1 MAKRYYWLKLQEDF
15 FESDEIKII
24 ESMPNGVVY
33 SNFYLKLLCKSLKT
47 DGRLIFKDII
57 PYTPDMLANITG
69 VAVDTVRVA
78 IDIFIKLGLME
89 KLDDGALY
97 MIAVENMTGSESEWA
112 TKKRN
117 YRKSLEVK
125 GKNLL
130 LETSKTNK
138 RHNEDNVQNEKDIV
152 LNKED
157 IVRQEIEKDIEIES
171 YNHDHNILNNIKNIK
186 RDEKNDDLKKIKQW
200 FKENGIDFSKKHEIK
215 VLELLKNNSLDF
227 VLNTFQEQLDILK
240 NKSDVKSV
248 AAVFSTHLFKG
259 TCEVNTQ
266 ELEKKEVEH
275 QKVKE
280 EERKESEKNDNI
292 LSIFFKIPLE
302 KQEEIEMEILKKHN
316 IKHFSELKTKSETM
330 YYRLI
335 SSFIYEELKE
345 KGLI

>member
-47 DGRLIFKDII
+47 DGKLIFKDII

-97 MIAVENMTGSESEWA
+97 MIAVESMTGSESEWA

-125 GKNLL
+125 EKNLL

-138 RHNEDNVQNEKDIV
+138 GHNEDNVQNERDIV

-171 YNHDHNILNNIKNIK
+171 YNHNHNILNNIKNIFNVSAK
-186 RDEKNDDLKKIKQW
+186 YLIDDST
-200 FKENGIDFSKKHEIK
+200 D
-215 VLELLKNNSLDF
+215 LDAY
-227 VLNTFQEQLDILK
+227 K
-240 NKSDVKSV
+240 
-248 AAVFSTHLFKG
+248 
-259 TCEVNTQ
+259 
-266 ELEKKEVEH
+266 VEH
-275 QKVKE
+275 KILLDTKE
-280 EERKESEKNDNI
+280 ENWIKIFRKLDKKSRELVIKLCKK
-292 LSIFFKIPLE
+292 LSPL
-302 KQEEIEMEILKKHN
+302 
-316 IKHFSELKTKSETM
+316 
-330 YYRLI
+330 
-335 SSFIYEELKE
+335 
-345 KGLI
+345 

>member
-97 MIAVENMTGSESEWA
+97 MIAVESMTGSESEWA

-125 GKNLL
+125 EKNLL

-138 RHNEDNVQNEKDIV
+138 GHNEDNVQNEKDIV
-152 LNKED
+152 LNKVD

-200 FKENGIDFSKKHEIK
+200 FKENGIDFSKKHEVK

-227 VLNTFQEQLDILK
+227 VLKTFQEQLDILK

-248 AAVFSTHLFKG
+248 AAVFSNHLFKG
-259 TCEVNTQ
+259 TCEVNFQ
-266 ELEKKEVEH
+266 ELEKKE
-275 QKVKE
+275 
-280 EERKESEKNDNI
+280 
-292 LSIFFKIPLE
+292 
-302 KQEEIEMEILKKHN
+302 
-316 IKHFSELKTKSETM
+316 T
-330 YYRLI
+330 
-335 SSFIYEELKE
+335 
-345 KGLI
+345 

>member
-1 MAKRYYWLKLQEDF
+1 MQERTFKQLLMSSNYY
-15 FESDEIKII
+15 
-24 ESMPNGVVY
+24 
-33 SNFYLKLLCKSLKT
+33 T
-47 DGRLIFKDII
+47 
-57 PYTPDMLANITG
+57 
-69 VAVDTVRVA
+69 
-78 IDIFIKLGLME
+78 
-89 KLDDGALY
+89 
-97 MIAVENMTGSESEWA
+97 
-112 TKKRN
+112 
-117 YRKSLEVK
+117 
-125 GKNLL
+125 
-130 LETSKTNK
+130 
-138 RHNEDNVQNEKDIV
+138 
-152 LNKED
+152 LNKQ
-157 IVRQEIEKDIEIES
+157 IVKALGIEPAFLLTILVEASDGLADDEGWFYQTIETLEELTGLSRHKQNKMIQDLIETNILIQENRGTPCRRFFKISFQEIENLVFKKTETSLLKIDKLDCKNLTNYSVKNSQTSLSKINNNKE
-171 YNHDHNILNNIKNIK
+171 HNINNINKELNHK
-186 RDEKNDDLKKIKQW
+186 EHKSYELNENLKTVKEW
-200 FKENGIDFSKKHEIK
+200 FKENGIDFSKKHEVK

-259 TCEVNTQ
+259 TCEVNAQ
-266 ELEKKEVEH
+266 ELEKKEAEH

-345 KGLI
+345 KNLI

>member
-97 MIAVENMTGSESEWA
+97 MIAVESMTGSESEWA

-125 GKNLL
+125 EKNLL

-138 RHNEDNVQNEKDIV
+138 GHNEDNVQN
-152 LNKED
+152 
-157 IVRQEIEKDIEIES
+157 
-171 YNHDHNILNNIKNIK
+171 
-186 RDEKNDDLKKIKQW
+186 
-200 FKENGIDFSKKHEIK
+200 
-215 VLELLKNNSLDF
+215 
-227 VLNTFQEQLDILK
+227 
-240 NKSDVKSV
+240 
-248 AAVFSTHLFKG
+248 
-259 TCEVNTQ
+259 
-266 ELEKKEVEH
+266 
-275 QKVKE
+275 
-280 EERKESEKNDNI
+280 
-292 LSIFFKIPLE
+292 
-302 KQEEIEMEILKKHN
+302 
-316 IKHFSELKTKSETM
+316 
-330 YYRLI
+330 
-335 SSFIYEELKE
+335 
-345 KGLI
+345 

>member
-1 MAKRYYWLKLQEDF
+1 MQERTFKQLLMSSNYYTLNKQVVKTLGIEPAF
-15 FESDEIKII
+15 LLTILIEASDGLADDEGWFYQTIETLEELTGLSRHKQNKII
-24 ESMPNGVVY
+24 Q
-33 SNFYLKLLCKSLKT
+33 
-47 DGRLIFKDII
+47 DLIEAKILIQENRGTPCRRFFKIS
-57 PYTPDMLANITG
+57 
-69 VAVDTVRVA
+69 
-78 IDIFIKLGLME
+78 F
-89 KLDDGALY
+89 
-97 MIAVENMTGSESEWA
+97 
-112 TKKRN
+112 
-117 YRKSLEVK
+117 
-125 GKNLL
+125 
-130 LETSKTNK
+130 
-138 RHNEDNVQNEKDIV
+138 
-152 LNKED
+152 
-157 IVRQEIEKDIEIES
+157 QEIENLVFKKTETSLLKINKLDCKNLTNYSVKNSQTSLSKINNNKE
-171 YNHDHNILNNIKNIK
+171 HNINNINKELNHK
-186 RDEKNDDLKKIKQW
+186 EHKSYELNENLKTVKQW

-302 KQEEIEMEILKKHN
+302 KQEEIETEILKKHN

>member
-1 MAKRYYWLKLQEDF
+1 MQERTFKQLLMSSNYYTLNKQIVKALGIEPAF
-15 FESDEIKII
+15 LLTILIEASDGLADDEGWFYQTIETLEELTGLSRHKQNKII
-24 ESMPNGVVY
+24 QDLIETNILIQENRGTPCRRFFKISFQEIENLVFKKTET
-33 SNFYLKLLCKSLKT
+33 SLLK
-47 DGRLIFKDII
+47 
-57 PYTPDMLANITG
+57 
-69 VAVDTVRVA
+69 
-78 IDIFIKLGLME
+78 ID
-89 KLDDGALY
+89 KLDC
-97 MIAVENMTGSESEWA
+97 
-112 TKKRN
+112 KKFTN
-117 YRKSLEVK
+117 YSVKSSQTS
-125 GKNLL
+125 LL
-130 LETSKTNK
+130 KISNNK
-138 RHNEDNVQNEKDIV
+138 EHNINN
-152 LNKED
+152 LNKE
-157 IVRQEIEKDIEIES
+157 INHKEHKSYELEEK
-171 YNHDHNILNNIKNIK
+171 
-186 RDEKNDDLKKIKQW
+186 LKTVKQW
-200 FKENGIDFSKKHEIK
+200 FKENGIDFSKKHEVK

-259 TCEVNTQ
+259 TCEVNAQ
-266 ELEKKEVEH
+266 ELEKKEAEH

-345 KGLI
+345 KNLI